1 MKARSAIKRMKKV
14 VTGVA
19 WYTGVPWSKYTYEHL
34 GWMEHRCQLRF

>member
-19 WYTGVPWSKYTYEHL
+19 WYTGVPWSKYTYE
-34 GWMEHRCQLRF
+34 LRMVLLSSY